1 MDFVTR
7 PEFEEHKNH
16 MDSRFN
22 TLEDNIKEV
31 KQELTTT
38 KLELK
43 TDINN
48 LRSEIK
54 GDINILRSEIKG
66 DMNNLK
72 SEIKGDMN
80 NLKSEIKGDMNNLR
94 TELKTDIKDLKDDL
108 ISLFDEKEKANKEEM
123 KHTQIKWYIATTLII
138 IGFVGRILGFY

>member
-7 PEFEEHKNH
+7 PKFEEHKNH

-48 LRSEIK
+48 LR
-54 GDINILRSEIKG
+54 
-66 DMNNLK
+66 

>member
-54 GDINILRSEIKG
+54 GDINNLRSEIKG
-66 DMNNLK
+66 DINNLR
-72 SEIKGDMN
+72 SEIKG
-80 NLKSEIKGDMNNLR
+80 
-94 TELKTDIKDLKDDL
+94 
-108 ISLFDEKEKANKEEM
+108 
-123 KHTQIKWYIATTLII
+123 
-138 IGFVGRILGFY
+138 

>member
-1 MDFVTR
+1 MIKMDFVTR

-54 GDINILRSEIKG
+54 GDINNLR
-66 DMNNLK
+66 

>member
-22 TLEDNIKEV
+22 TLENNIKEV

-38 KLELK
+38 RLELK

-48 LRSEIK
+48 LSSEF
-54 GDINILRSEIKG
+54 KG
-66 DMNNLK
+66 DMNSLRSEFKIRIERRYEWLK
-72 SEIKGDMN
+72 NRVKN
-80 NLKSEIKGDMNNLR
+80 
-94 TELKTDIKDLKDDL
+94 
-108 ISLFDEKEKANKEEM
+108 
-123 KHTQIKWYIATTLII
+123 
-138 IGFVGRILGFY
+138 

>member
-54 GDINILRSEIKG
+54 GDINNLRSEIKG
-66 DMNNLK
+66 DINNLR
-72 SEIKGDMN
+72 
-80 NLKSEIKGDMNNLR
+80 SEIKGDMNNLR

-108 ISLFDEKEKANKEEM
+108 ISLFDEKDKANKEEM

>member
-22 TLEDNIKEV
+22 TLENNIKEV

-38 KLELK
+38 RLELK

-48 LRSEIK
+48 LGTEFK
-54 GDINILRSEIKG
+54 EDINNLRKE
-66 DMNNLK
+66 LK
-72 SEIKGDMN
+72 TDI
-80 NLKSEIKGDMNNLR
+80 NNLR
-94 TELKTDIKDLKDDL
+94 TELKQDIKSLRVERKHEDSYYSQHTDKELKKDFT
-108 ISLFDEKEKANKEEM
+108 SFSDENTKLYIKEM
-123 KHTQIKWYIATTLII
+123 KRADTIRFITYVLLI
-138 IGFVGRILGFY
+138 IGFFGIILGLY

>member
-7 PEFEEHKNH
+7 PKFEEHKNH

-54 GDINILRSEIKG
+54 GD
-66 DMNNLK
+66 
-72 SEIKGDMN
+72 MN

-94 TELKTDIKDLKDDL
+94 TELKTDIKDLKVDL

-138 IGFVGRILGFY
+138 VGVVGRILGFY

>member
-7 PEFEEHKNH
+7 PKFEEHKNH

-48 LRSEIK
+48 LR
-54 GDINILRSEIKG
+54 
-66 DMNNLK
+66 

-123 KHTQIKWYIATTLII
+123 KHSQIKWYIATTLII
-138 IGFVGRILGFY
+138 VGVVGRILGFY

>member
-7 PEFEEHKNH
+7 PKFEEHKNH

-48 LRSEIK
+48 LR
-54 GDINILRSEIKG
+54 
-66 DMNNLK
+66 

-138 IGFVGRILGFY
+138 VDVVGRILGFY

>member
-22 TLEDNIKEV
+22 TLENNIKEV

-38 KLELK
+38 RLELK

-48 LRSEIK
+48 LGTEFKEDMNS
-54 GDINILRSEIKG
+54 LRSEFKEDIYSLKLELKE
-66 DMNNLK
+66 DMN
-72 SEIKGDMN
+72 G
-80 NLKSEIKGDMNNLR
+80 LR

-108 ISLFDEKEKANKEEM
+108 VSLFDEKGKAKTEEM

>member
-48 LRSEIK
+48 LRSDIK
-54 GDINILRSEIKG
+54 GDINILRSDIKG
-66 DMNNLK
+66 DINILR
-72 SEIKGDMN
+72 
-80 NLKSEIKGDMNNLR
+80 SEIKGDMNNLR

>member
-7 PEFEEHKNH
+7 PKFEEHKNH

-54 GDINILRSEIKG
+54 GD
-66 DMNNLK
+66 
-72 SEIKGDMN
+72 MN

-94 TELKTDIKDLKDDL
+94 TELKTDIKDLKDAL

-138 IGFVGRILGFY
+138 VGVVGRILGFY

>member
-54 GDINILRSEIKG
+54 GDINNLR
-66 DMNNLK
+66 
-72 SEIKGDMN
+72 
-80 NLKSEIKGDMNNLR
+80 SEIKGDMNNLR

-123 KHTQIKWYIATTLII
+123 SNKMVYCHNSHYNRICRKNI
-138 IGFVGRILGFY
+138 RILLK

>member
-54 GDINILRSEIKG
+54 GDINNLR
-66 DMNNLK
+66 
-72 SEIKGDMN
+72 
-80 NLKSEIKGDMNNLR
+80 SEIKGDMNNLR

-108 ISLFDEKEKANKEEM
+108 ISLFDEKENANKEEM

>member
-7 PEFEEHKNH
+7 PKFEEHKNH

-48 LRSEIK
+48 LR
-54 GDINILRSEIKG
+54 
-66 DMNNLK
+66 

-138 IGFVGRILGFY
+138 VGLVGRILGFY